1 MRLVSVAIL
10 ALAGLAGCDMPPSGE
25 AERREAANQMAAE
38 RARAGAEGKAEEG
51 RISIQT
57 PGVDIAINVPE
68 SVRGRAHANVRSELL
83 PPGSRASG
91 LHVQGSDGASGSD
104 SVELR
109 FAVDRP
115 PAEVAAWYRDAA
127 RAPQFT
133 IVSAAREGDTI
144 VLAGTNRE
152 GAPINVRLAPREGG
166 TDGRLVS
173 ADRD

>member
-1 MRLVSVAIL
+1 MRLVSIA
-10 ALAGLAGCDMPPSGE
+10 AAAALAGCDMPPSGE
-25 AERREAANQMAAE
+25 GERREAANQMAAE

-57 PGVDIAINVPE
+57 PGVDIAINVPD

-91 LHVQGSDGASGSD
+91 LHVQGSDGAAGGD

-115 PAEVAAWYRDAA
+115 PAEIAAWYRDPA
-127 RAPQFT
+127 RAPNFT
-133 IVSAAREGDTI
+133 IASAAREGNAI
-144 VLAGTNRE
+144 VLAGTSRE
-152 GAPINVRLAPREGG
+152 GGPIHVRLMPRGSG